1 MKTIKTGIICGCLPK
16 QYGIKAEMLYHQLL
30 SQKTKSLFGITLEI
44 SSIWYTTLFES
55 TQKSIEL
62 ITLEKPSL
70 LIYHVRPDPFLR
82 ISKLIVRYYNI
93 NEVSKTKFNFNADDS
108 MIIDKE
114 NNERAN
120 IHRKKKSVFKSLLL
134 HLNYILGYTFGVNH
148 KGIFKEIK
156 ILNNLISYCEQKN
169 ITLFIVGP
177 ASRPRSRIENSLLY
191 KLEKNYPNIMYKT
204 IT

>member
-1 MKTIKTGIICGCLPK
+1 
-16 QYGIKAEMLYHQLL
+16 
-30 SQKTKSLFGITLEI
+30 
-44 SSIWYTTLFES
+44 
-55 TQKSIEL
+55 
-62 ITLEKPSL
+62 
-70 LIYHVRPDPFLR
+70 
-82 ISKLIVRYYNI
+82 
-93 NEVSKTKFNFNADDS
+93 

-191 KLEKNYPNIMYKT
+191 KLEKKLSKYHEQNHYISCYGT
-204 IT
+204 INQAGESIFMEDKVHLNAKGHAMISELILNKFKKVMVKN